1 MYERWTMYVYL
12 LRAMDHFLWPAFG
25 AREEQCVRVRVYRI
39 GALGLRR
46 KSKACSDKRIDID
59 IDTSDTAEETSDT
72 STSSV
77 ART

>member
-1 MYERWTMYVYL
+1 MYERWTMHAYL

-25 AREEQCVRVRVYRI
+25 AREEQCVRVHRI
-39 GALGLRR
+39 EALGLRR

-59 IDTSDTAEETSDT
+59 IDTSDTAKEISDT

>member
-1 MYERWTMYVYL
+1 MYERWTMHDYL
-12 LRAMDHFLWPAFG
+12 LRAMDHFLWPALWCSRG
-25 AREEQCVRVRVYRI
+25 TVCACVHRI
-39 GALGLRR
+39 EALGLRR

-59 IDTSDTAEETSDT
+59 IDTSDTAKEISDT